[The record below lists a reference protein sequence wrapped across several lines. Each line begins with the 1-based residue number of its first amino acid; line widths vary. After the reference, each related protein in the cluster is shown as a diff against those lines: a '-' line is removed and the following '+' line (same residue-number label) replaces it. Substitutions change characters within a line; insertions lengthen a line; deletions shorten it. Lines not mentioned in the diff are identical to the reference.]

1 MRFSE
6 INMEAPQPPFSQ
18 PGAAPAAGSTTL
30 TPGQSMS
37 QDPQAQQKMMA
48 QQALDR
54 ANRKKELQD
63 AIKQKQ
69 QELADL
75 QKELAQIK

>member
-1 MRFSE
+1 MRISE
-6 INMEAPQPPFSQ
+6 LTVAPATSGMPAA
-18 PGAAPAAGSTTL
+18 PGSAPAANPAVGAT
-30 TPGQSMS
+30 G
-37 QDPQAQQKMMA
+37 DPQAQAKMMA

-54 ANRKKELQD
+54 ANRKKQVQD

>member
-6 INMEAPQPPFSQ
+6 ITP
-18 PGAAPAAGSTTL
+18 APAA
-30 TPGQSMS
+30 PGAVQPTAGAPSDPAAAATG
-37 QDPQAQQKMMA
+37 DPQAQAKMLA

-54 ANRKKELQD
+54 SNRKKEIQD

-75 QKELAQIK
+75 QKQLVMIK